1 MLVCMR
7 CQIAIEPVY
16 RAWIQEKTYMH
27 INPLAIS
34 PVPIQYR
41 RNNHQLLFCN
51 KIPNASLV
59 SGRIALSYWMKVE
72 FEGRSER
79 EKGKQQIADEAC

>member
-1 MLVCMR
+1 MGN
-7 CQIAIEPVY
+7 AIVSAY

-41 RNNHQLLFCN
+41 RDNHQLLLCN

-59 SGRIALSYWMKVE
+59 SGRFAFSHWMKVE
-72 FEGRSER
+72 FEGRCER
-79 EKGKQQIADEAC
+79 EKGEQQVADEAC